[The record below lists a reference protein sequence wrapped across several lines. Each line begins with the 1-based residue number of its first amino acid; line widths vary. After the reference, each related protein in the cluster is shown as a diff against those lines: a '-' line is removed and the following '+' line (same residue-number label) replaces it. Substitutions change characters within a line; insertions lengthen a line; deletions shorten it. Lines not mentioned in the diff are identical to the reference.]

1 MGRDMKKVGMDINEM
16 SFAAPKLSTYMA
28 SRTGVTWDGS
38 GNLKGLVG
46 YEWEPNGLVEWKWE
60 P

>member
-28 SRTGVTWDGS
+28 SKV
-38 GNLKGLVG
+38 
-46 YEWEPNGLVEWKWE
+46 
-60 P
+60 

>member
-28 SRTGVTWDGS
+28 SRTGVTWGW
-38 GNLKGLVG
+38 
-46 YEWEPNGLVEWKWE
+46 EWESKGFGGVRMGT
-60 P
+60 